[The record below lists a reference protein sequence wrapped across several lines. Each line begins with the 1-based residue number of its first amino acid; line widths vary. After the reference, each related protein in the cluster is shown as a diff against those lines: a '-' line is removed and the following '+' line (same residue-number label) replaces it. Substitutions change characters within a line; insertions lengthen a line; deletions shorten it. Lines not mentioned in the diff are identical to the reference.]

1 MTFSMSE
8 HSRIP
13 ESHFPG
19 CHGPEAAKPNSRT
32 VEPLGVYTGGVRC
45 LTCPYLSRA
54 PARGPVP
61 LTDCGRSTLAQAR
74 RSGIYIDWYGV
85 KSWTG
90 PSASFA
96 RNSALTSPR
105 TSP

>member
-1 MTFSMSE
+1 MGDGTAE
-8 HSRIP
+8 
-13 ESHFPG
+13 
-19 CHGPEAAKPNSRT
+19 
-32 VEPLGVYTGGVRC
+32 GG
-45 LTCPYLSRA
+45 LSRPGA
-54 PARGPVP
+54 WTFVP